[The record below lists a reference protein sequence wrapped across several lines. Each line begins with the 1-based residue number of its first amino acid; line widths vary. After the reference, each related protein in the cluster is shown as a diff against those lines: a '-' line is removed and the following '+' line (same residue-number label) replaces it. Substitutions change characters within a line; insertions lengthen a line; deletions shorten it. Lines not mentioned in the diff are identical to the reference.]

1 MPVEIRELV
10 IRARLNSENESGS
23 GNNAVVQAKTNGDE
37 VAQQVASSFELSKEE
52 MQRIIALCM
61 RQIKAEMAAQQLR

>member
-10 IRARLNSENESGS
+10 IRARLNSENEPGS

-37 VAQQVASSFELSKEE
+37 VAEVTTSFELSKEE
-52 MQRIIALCM
+52 TRRIVALCM
-61 RQIKAEMAAQQLR
+61 RQIKEAMAAQQLR